1 MKIGILSMQKILNY
15 GSFLQAYS
23 LKKQFEN
30 KGHDVYFIDIEQGK
44 QIVENS
50 SVKISYIKK
59 IFQGKFFKRVQ
70 NYFMSKK
77 MRDIHVQDYT
87 KYLETEKKLPSGQN
101 FDLVVIGSDEVFNC
115 LTPSPWGFSTQLFGD
130 IKNADNVIT
139 YAASC
144 GQTDYNG
151 IVYAGIEKEL
161 KYAMDNVSAFSV
173 RDENTREFVK
183 KITNKDSILHLDP
196 VFLYDYDKEIEN
208 TIIKKRYLLI
218 YAYPNRINDKIEISK
233 IRKYYLLLHLLSLYF

>member
-115 LTPSPWGFSTQLFGD
+115 LTPSPWGFLL
-130 IKNADNVIT
+130 NYLVI
-139 YAASC
+139 
-144 GQTDYNG
+144 
-151 IVYAGIEKEL
+151 
-161 KYAMDNVSAFSV
+161 
-173 RDENTREFVK
+173 
-183 KITNKDSILHLDP
+183 
-196 VFLYDYDKEIEN
+196 
-208 TIIKKRYLLI
+208 
-218 YAYPNRINDKIEISK
+218 
-233 IRKYYLLLHLLSLYF
+233 